1 MIAKLIAAMLV
12 KKIMLEAASD
22 SAKETIKLTKQP
34 GKKGSRELELNV
46 RFKCERNRIPMYCEK
61 IIVSAASAAN
71 VSFEE
76 MIKHITTCHELMG
89 EISEEKTATKKK
101 EVSDEDQPDQQPDH
115 DAGARQQG

>member
-1 MIAKLIAAMLV
+1 M
-12 KKIMLEAASD
+12 
-22 SAKETIKLTKQP
+22 
-34 GKKGSRELELNV
+34 
-46 RFKCERNRIPMYCEK
+46 RFKCKRNRIPMYCEK

-76 MIKHITTCHELMG
+76 MIKHITTCHALMG